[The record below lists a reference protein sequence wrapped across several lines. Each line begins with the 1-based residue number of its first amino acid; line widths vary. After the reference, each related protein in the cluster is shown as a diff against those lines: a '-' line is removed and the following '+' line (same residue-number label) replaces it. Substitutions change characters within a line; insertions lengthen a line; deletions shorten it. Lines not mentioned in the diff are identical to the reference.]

1 MDYKGYL
8 IDLDGTIF
16 RGNELIDGA
25 KEFIDYLIKRNL
37 AYLFITNNATYTMDM
52 IVKKLNDLGIKAGT
66 ENILTSAMATAKY
79 IKEKNNQ
86 VRCYVIGEVGL
97 VQALENENIV
107 VTDTNCDYVIIG
119 LDREVTYDKLA
130 KACLLV
136 REGATF
142 LITNKDA
149 AIPTEAGLL
158 PGNGSIAA
166 TVAFSTGVEPV
177 CIGKPEKIIMEEA
190 VKKLGI
196 KNEELLMIGDN
207 YHTDIQAGINA
218 GIDTLMVLT
227 GYSTTEDL
235 QTVDVQPTYVKE
247 DLKEWLYEKA

>member
-235 QTVDVQPTYVKE
+235 QTVDVQPTYVKG